1 MQFSRARRDESIDNP
16 GYSLEISFFGETG
29 KSPAIPKKFAA
40 FVVVKPRNSFLLQN
54 DRKAL
59 RWFRDQYFLKMSDD
73 VPPSLS
79 PKF

>member
-1 MQFSRARRDESIDNP
+1 MQFSRARRDESIDNL

-29 KSPAIPKKFAA
+29 KSPVILKKFAV
-40 FVVVKPRNSFLLQN
+40 FVVVKLRNSFFLQN

-59 RWFRDQYFLKMSDD
+59 RWFCDQYFLKMSDD
-73 VPPSLS
+73 VPLSLS